1 MELGGYYPSERTG
14 LDLVAGL
21 LSSARVLGMFILLAE
36 CVGVEKGG
44 RPGDT
49 VYTDWT
55 AVSTK
60 VLSGR
65 GLSIRA
71 ESARLRIVEL
81 VVFSSP
87 GFFHRAAVSWP
98 SYQMSMALIGTRSF

>member
-1 MELGGYYPSERTG
+1 MT
-14 LDLVAGL
+14 A
-21 LSSARVLGMFILLAE
+21 
-36 CVGVEKGG
+36 
-44 RPGDT
+44 

-55 AVSTK
+55 AVSMK
-60 VLSGR
+60 GPSGR

-71 ESARLRIVEL
+71 ESARLTIVEL

-98 SYQMSMALIGTRSF
+98 SYQMSMALIGTRSFSQAWVDLLSSRTANQTRCT

>member
-1 MELGGYYPSERTG
+1 MVTIQARGTG
-14 LDLVAGL
+14 LGLVAGL
-21 LSSARVLGMFILLAE
+21 LNSARVLGMLILLAE

-49 VYTDWT
+49 HVYRLDSCKHQSPEWER
-55 AVSTK
+55 V
-60 VLSGR
+60 
-65 GLSIRA
+65 SIRA
-71 ESARLRIVEL
+71 ESARLMMVEL